1 MKILGKDFRVIDNFN
16 GNITV
21 PDCLVVQKNK
31 LGGGHGEAKLY
42 IASKEEMRSFFGE
55 EGFNAE
61 CFLLKED
68 LKQYMNAIK
77 PEYVNP
83 SQEYKGKD
91 VLGELWVER
100 MQAIDLLESIVFFSV
115 KDQVQIE
122 GPRGYVNSEDLGY
135 QLIRELSL
143 PLVSYISVLKV
154 SDGGKVPLFYWK
166 LFVDYDALDAENA
179 LVFKYG
185 RVREQK
191 VGLKA
196 GETVKQAMSKRDEEI
211 GRARIGQGR
220 YREHLL
226 EECPYCPI
234 TMINDER
241 LLIASHIKPWAVS
254 DDKEKIDSHNGY
266 MLSPLY
272 DKLFDRGLITFTDDR
287 RMKVSNWLTP
297 RNIQRMGLEDMKFYQ
312 NLPVGDERLR
322 YLEYHRQFVF
332 KG

>member
-1 MKILGKDFRVIDNFN
+1 MKILDKDFRVLDTFN

-21 PDCLVVQKNK
+21 PDCLVVPKNK

-42 IASKEEMRSFFGE
+42 IASKEEMRSFFGD
-55 EGFNAE
+55 EGFDAE
-61 CFLLKED
+61 CFLLKDD
-68 LKQYMNAIK
+68 LKKYMKAIQ
-77 PEYVNP
+77 PEYINP

-91 VLGELWVER
+91 VLRELWTER
-100 MQAIDLLESIVFFSV
+100 MQAIDLLDSIVFFSV
-115 KDQVQIE
+115 KDQTQIE

-166 LFVDYDALDAENA
+166 LFVDYDALDVQNA

-185 RVREQK
+185 RKQQEEEEKGKDKAKKKRRDDEISRAR
-191 VGLKA
+191 VGQGKY
-196 GETVKQAMSKRDEEI
+196 RDE
-211 GRARIGQGR
+211 
-220 YREHLL
+220 LL
-226 EECPYCPI
+226 DECPFCPI

-254 DDKEKIDSHNGY
+254 DDKEKVDPHNGY
-266 MLSPLY
+266 ILSPLY
-272 DKLFDRGLITFTDDR
+272 DKLFDRGLISFTEDR
-287 RMKVSNWLTP
+287 KMMVSNFLQP
-297 RNIQRMGLEDMKFYQ
+297 RNVQRMGLVDGKFYQ
-312 NLPVGDERLR
+312 NLPVGTERLK
-322 YLEYHRQFVF
+322 YLEYHRACVF

>member
-1 MKILGKDFRVIDNFN
+1 MKILDKEFRVLDTFN

-21 PDCLVVQKNK
+21 PDCLVVPKNK

-42 IASKEEMRSFFGE
+42 IASKEEMRSFFGD
-55 EGFNAE
+55 EGFDAE

-68 LKQYMNAIK
+68 LKKYMQAIH
-77 PEYVNP
+77 PEYINP
-83 SQEYKGKD
+83 TQEYKGKD
-91 VLGELWVER
+91 VLRELWTER
-100 MQAIDLLESIVFFSV
+100 MQAIDLLDSIVFFSV
-115 KDQVQIE
+115 KDQTQIE

-166 LFVDYDALDAENA
+166 LFVDYDALDVQNA

-185 RVREQK
+185 RKQQEEEEKGKDKAKKKRRDDEISRAR
-191 VGLKA
+191 VGQGKY
-196 GETVKQAMSKRDEEI
+196 RDE
-211 GRARIGQGR
+211 
-220 YREHLL
+220 LL
-226 EECPYCPI
+226 DECPFCPI

-254 DDKEKIDSHNGY
+254 DDKEKVDPHNGY
-266 MLSPLY
+266 ILSPLY
-272 DKLFDRGLITFTDDR
+272 DKLFDRGLISFTEDR
-287 RMKVSNWLTP
+287 KMMVSNFLQP
-297 RNIQRMGLEDMKFYQ
+297 RNVQRMGLVDGKFYQ
-312 NLPVGDERLR
+312 NLPVGTERLK
-322 YLEYHRQFVF
+322 YLEYHRACVF